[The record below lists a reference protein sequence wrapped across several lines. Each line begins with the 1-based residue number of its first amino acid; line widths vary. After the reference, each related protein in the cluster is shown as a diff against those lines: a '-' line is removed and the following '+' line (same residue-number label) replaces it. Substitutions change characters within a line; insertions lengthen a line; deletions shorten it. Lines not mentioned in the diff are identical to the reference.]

1 MLTQCPDCGQSL
13 STEAPACP
21 HCGKPNLNAQ
31 GPNAELKNAQAAV
44 QVAKGEVVIAANGCL
59 TFFFAWLLL
68 CTLGPIGFLIDFI
81 AFPSMRRE
89 LSYFLLAIGFG
100 GLILASLTTGTTR
113 ETGAIIF
120 LSFSVAAFISFA
132 VTRYL
137 AARNPRKASR

>member
-1 MLTQCPDCGQSL
+1 MLTQCPDCGQSV

-31 GPNAELKNAQAAV
+31 GPNAEIKKAQAAV
-44 QVAKGEVVIAANGCL
+44 QVATGEVVIAANGCL

-68 CTLGPIGFLIDFI
+68 CFLGPIGFLIDFI
-81 AFPSMRRE
+81 AFPSMRRM
-89 LSYFLLAIGFG
+89 LSYFLLAIGVVG
-100 GLILASLTTGTTR
+100 ILLASLTTGTTR
-113 ETGAIIF
+113 EAGAVIG
-120 LSFSVAAFISFA
+120 LGFSIAAFISFA